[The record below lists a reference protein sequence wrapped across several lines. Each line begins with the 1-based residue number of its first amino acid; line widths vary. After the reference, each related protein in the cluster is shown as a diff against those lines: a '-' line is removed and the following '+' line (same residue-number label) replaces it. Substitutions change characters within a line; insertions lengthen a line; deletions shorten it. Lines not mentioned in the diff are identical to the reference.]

1 MKVVVFSKH
10 DYTFAAK
17 LSKICNT
24 YSDQLF
30 FLNTFNDLVKFKNQ
44 KDLLII
50 VDLNDYTDNL
60 DSVIN
65 SIKHVDK
72 FSICAL
78 IQKMES
84 KIQKQA
90 TKSGFD
96 IGMSKEMFL
105 MNFKTIRQQIAHLK
119 G

>member
-1 MKVVVFSKH
+1 MKIVVFSKY
-10 DYTFAAK
+10 DYNFAAK
-17 LSKICNT
+17 LAKICDT
-24 YSDQLF
+24 YSDQLVF
-30 FLNTFNDLVKFKNQ
+30 SNTFNDLVKFKNQ

-50 VDLNDYTDNL
+50 VDLNDYSDNL
-60 DSVIN
+60 DSVID
-65 SIKHVDK
+65 SIISIHK

-90 TKSGFD
+90 TRIGFD
-96 IGMSKEMFL
+96 IVMSKEMFL
-105 MNFKTIRQQIAHLK
+105 MNFKTIRQQIINLK